1 MMTQVQEERHSIT
14 TMVFTCHR
22 SAPFLTLSVSS
33 YLLLSLTISYCLSY
47 CLLSQRDKQMQNEVN
62 ALIGALGASGSAIAA
77 NPNGSRPY
85 ERPGQEEKQSFPA
98 GTLR

>member
-1 MMTQVQEERHSIT
+1 MPPECPLSDSI
-14 TMVFTCHR
+14 R
-22 SAPFLTLSVSS
+22 
-33 YLLLSLTISYCLSY
+33 LLLSPSISYCLSY

-77 NPNGSRPY
+77 NPNGSQPY
-85 ERPGQEEKQSFPA
+85 ERPGQEEKHSFPA